1 MFYLWWVGHVLKCC
15 KFQKYNKKG
24 CQINFF
30 LRSKITMI
38 TQFSGKNTHSTL
50 KVGAI
55 KSFIT
60 NKGETIFK
68 SIFWYKSN
76 IQNSANMQNEA
87 T

>member
-1 MFYLWWVGHVLKCC
+1 MFYLWWVGHVLKYC

-38 TQFSGKNTHSTL
+38 TQFSGKNTHLTL
-50 KVGAI
+50 NVGAI

-68 SIFWYKSN
+68 SIFWSKSN

>member
-1 MFYLWWVGHVLKCC
+1 
-15 KFQKYNKKG
+15 
-24 CQINFF
+24 
-30 LRSKITMI
+30 MI
-38 TQFSGKNTHSTL
+38 TQFSGKNTHLTL

-68 SIFWYKSN
+68 SIFWSKSN